1 MKDKIIFWLD
11 GNFINFGLA
20 NAIQKNFD
28 CELYGIIDITDKPKK
43 FFQQQ
48 KIVNFQKIWYYHDY
62 IKKEKTKPDI
72 SYLQSFETKYG
83 IDLWLLAQNER
94 IFYDFNDYCAFTPD
108 EILLILEQECKLF
121 ENVLDEIKP
130 DFLIMATPTFHHNY
144 LFYLLCERKGIK
156 ILVMAQTRF
165 GYRCM
170 ISKKAD
176 IVDDVGKNS
185 SVSKQRKWEE
195 LQQFFSKSS
204 ISNELKEYRDEF
216 QSSSKL
222 FLKASLQFLSS
233 ENTNEKTHYTYYGR
247 TKLRVLFKTISY
259 LLKTKYRQHF
269 INKNFIYNITPQK
282 PFIYFPLAVDQ
293 EQTILLGA
301 PFYTN
306 QLEVIKSIVKAMP
319 IGFEL
324 YVKEHYL
331 MNTRAWRKTPF
342 YKEIMNMP
350 HVKLIHPSVKSE
362 ILLEQCSLV
371 IAILGTSCLEAAFFK
386 KPSIILEDIAK
397 FSDHI
402 SSIIKLGSFTELPI
416 KIKTALQTQVDI
428 NELNKYVDLIESNS
442 FEFNMTR
449 LILDYGNHFYI
460 GSNLANVD
468 ITEEHMNSFLEKN
481 KETFALLAS
490 EHIKKIKQYKEH
502 DTN

>member
-20 NAIQKNFD
+20 NVLQND
-28 CELYGIIDITDKPKK
+28 YDLYGVLDITDRPKK
-43 FFQQQ
+43 FFKKQ
-48 KIVNFQKIWYYHDY
+48 KIVNFQKMWYYHDHM
-62 IKKEKTKPDI
+62 KKEKTQPDVK
-72 SYLQSFETKYG
+72 YLQLFESKYG
-83 IDLWLLAQNER
+83 INLWLLAQNER
-94 IFYDFNDYCAFTPD
+94 IFYDFNDYHKFTPN
-108 EILLILEQECKLF
+108 EILLILEQECRLF
-121 ENVLDEIKP
+121 ENILDEIKP

-144 LFYLLCERKGIK
+144 LFYLLCEKKGIK
-156 ILVMAQTRF
+156 TMIMAQTRF

-176 IVDDVGKNS
+176 IVDDIGKNEI
-185 SVSKQRKWEE
+185 VSKQRKWEE

-204 ISNELKEYRDEF
+204 ISNELKEYRNEF
-216 QSSSKL
+216 QSSSAL
-222 FLKASLQFLSS
+222 FIKAGLEFLLS

-247 TKLRVLFKTISY
+247 TKLRVLLKTILY
-259 LLKTKYRQHF
+259 VLKTKYRERF
-269 INKNFIYNITPQK
+269 IQKNFIHDIKPEK

-306 QLEVIKSIVKAMP
+306 QLEVIKNIVKAMP

-331 MNTRAWRKTPF
+331 MNTRAWRKISF

-362 ILLEQCSLV
+362 ILLEKCSLV
-371 IAILGTSCLEAAFFK
+371 IAILGTSCLEAAFFR

-397 FSDHI
+397 FSDYV
-402 SSIIKLGSFTELPI
+402 SSIIKLRSFTDLPI
-416 KIKTALQTQVDI
+416 TIKNGLQTQVDI

-460 GSNLANVD
+460 GSNLANVEIAD
-468 ITEEHMNSFLEKN
+468 EQMNSFLDKN
-481 KETFALLAS
+481 KETFVLLAS
-490 EHIKKIKQYKEH
+490 EHIKKIQQYKKH